1 MSHQVTLK
9 TQIKDKI
16 VLEEVLKELG
26 YNFSYNGKII
36 DYYNKSMGKVDIMIS
51 FRDKPNSV
59 GFRFNKKD
67 QAYELV
73 GDFWKCG
80 ISEDNFRNSVK
91 KLYVEKKLR
100 VLLTKKRYT
109 VVDKNIARNGAVK
122 MLARGMVA

>member
-9 TQIKDKI
+9 TQIKDRV

-26 YNFSYNGKII
+26 YNFSNDGQII
-36 DYYNKSMGKVDIMIS
+36 DYYKKNAGKVDIMVS

-59 GFRFNKKD
+59 GFRFNEKEK
-67 QAYELV
+67 AYELV
-73 GDFWKCG
+73 GDFWGCG
-80 ISEDNFRNSVK
+80 ITEGNFRNSIK

-100 VLLTKKRYT
+100 TLLTKKRYT
-109 VVDKNIARNGAVK
+109 VVDKNIAKNGAVK